1 MIDEADLDAVT
12 VPATALELPE
22 RWKHFDSGRPV
33 PDIVNALERS
43 RRAH

>member
-1 MIDEADLDAVT
+1 MIEEADLDVVAA
-12 VPATALELPE
+12 PAITLEIPE

-43 RRAH
+43 RRGH